1 LKGQQISGILNIDK
15 PAGMT
20 SHDVVDRVRQMSGQR
35 RVGHAGTLDPS
46 ATGVLVVCLG
56 QATRVAE
63 YLMASDKVY
72 RAEIRLGVSTD
83 THDAEGE
90 VTATSEVCV
99 GEEEV
104 REALASFVGS
114 IQQVPPMYS
123 ALKREGTPL
132 YELARRGITVE
143 REPRSVEIHNIELL
157 DWSPP
162 LLTIWVRCSSGTYIR
177 ALARDLGQKLGCGAH
192 LQSLTRLASGHF
204 SLEKA
209 TSLDELAETFAQ
221 GNWQELLH
229 PLDEALLDFEPMI
242 VDAQTEERIRHGQR
256 VQGPDSPGLRRAY
269 SQTGELIGIL
279 RYDSQTGLWQ
289 PKKVFNLKAQSS
301 KPKELA
307 MGEGLACDGRRS
319 LTEPLPPRSGDLGDQ
334 EKPLSNGDH

>member
-1 LKGQQISGILNIDK
+1 MRSQQISGILNIDK

-20 SHDVVDRVRQMSGQR
+20 SHDVVDRVRQMTGQR
-35 RVGHAGTLDPS
+35 RVGHAGTLDPL

-72 RAEIRLGVSTD
+72 QAQIRLGVSTD

-90 VTATSEVCV
+90 VTATAEVNV

-104 REALASFVGS
+104 LRALASFTGS

-132 YELARRGITVE
+132 HRLARQGITVE

-157 DWSPP
+157 DWTPP
-162 LLTIWVRCSSGTYIR
+162 LLTIRVACSPGTYIR

-204 SLEKA
+204 TLEKA
-209 TSLDELAETFAQ
+209 VSLDELAETFDR
-221 GNWQELLH
+221 GDWQELVH
-229 PLDEALLDFEPMI
+229 PLDEALLDFDPMV
-242 VDAQTEERIRHGQR
+242 VDAQTEQRIRHGQQ
-256 VQGPDSPGLRRAY
+256 VQVPPLAPPKRGGIERGVCRAY

-289 PKKVFNLKAQSS
+289 PKKVFAAS
-301 KPKELA
+301 
-307 MGEGLACDGRRS
+307 
-319 LTEPLPPRSGDLGDQ
+319 
-334 EKPLSNGDH
+334 